1 MKLLTIKLIFSTIIN
16 KSVKLVNYLKNIN
29 IDLGRNGEDQ
39 ALKFLETNNFK
50 ILSRNFRCKIGE
62 IDIIAKKNEDII
74 FVEVKTRTSSK
85 FGSPG
90 EAVTYKKR
98 LKILKVAEFFILI
111 NKIKDCNFRFDVIE
125 VKKENEKFIINH
137 LENAISFDGF

>member
-1 MKLLTIKLIFSTIIN
+1 MP
-16 KSVKLVNYLKNIN
+16 KSVKLVNYLKSIN
-29 IDLGRNGEDQ
+29 IDLGRRGEDE

-50 ILSRNFRCKIGE
+50 ILSKNFRCKIGE

-74 FVEVKTRTSSK
+74 FIEVKTRTSSK
-85 FGSPG
+85 FGSPS

-111 NKIKDCNFRFDVIE
+111 NNIRDCNFRFDVIE